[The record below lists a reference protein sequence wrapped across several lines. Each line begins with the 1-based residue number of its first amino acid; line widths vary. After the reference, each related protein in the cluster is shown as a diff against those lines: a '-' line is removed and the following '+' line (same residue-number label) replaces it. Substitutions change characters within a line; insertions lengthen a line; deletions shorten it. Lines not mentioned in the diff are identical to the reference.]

1 MSEMTI
7 SADLIVFGLLAAAS
21 VTAGVITVA
30 CSRVVFGS
38 FALLAAGVSVAALIG
53 LFLQAPFLAAAIV
66 VLHGGMALATSIYA
80 VKLLEGGKLD
90 GEFSALSRTRAVATA
105 VAVIGLVATLCF
117 AVASFDGAAQNQV
130 AAEAGAT
137 GRVLAEEFLAPFVT
151 TAFILLA
158 ALVGVFTA
166 TRERVP
172 GAGRDSPQSR

>member
-1 MSEMTI
+1 MINS
-7 SADLIVFGLLAAAS
+7 SSPDLLVFGLLAAAS
-21 VTAGVITVA
+21 VVTGVITIA
-30 CSRVVFGS
+30 CRRVVFAS

-90 GEFSALSRTRAVATA
+90 AEFSALRRTRAVATA
-105 VAVIGLVATLCF
+105 VAVGGLVATICF
-117 AVASFDGAAQNQV
+117 AVAGFPGAVQDPTAAQV
-130 AAEAGAT
+130 GET

-151 TAFILLA
+151 TAFILLM

-166 TRERVP
+166 TRGQVP
-172 GAGRDSPQSR
+172 GAGRESRQGS